1 MEYSNISY
9 WKFQV
14 IYSFDLESSISEIEF
29 QINKSPQ
36 NGSCLINPL
45 NGTTSTYFTIN
56 CFNWFDE
63 DGIKDYSVSVY
74 TTDPLKQMMIAYSIQ
89 SNIEVLLPA
98 DSNNISLVNVIIY
111 IRDNL
116 DSVTQFEINS
126 VIVIPDWI
134 AINTF
139 VDILQQS
146 NIEMMNKNPIIE
158 LLASKNQN
166 IIGQI
171 ITLLSQ
177 IFNLISNQQLQYVVT
192 SMFIYIYQT

>member
-1 MEYSNISY
+1 
-9 WKFQV
+9 
-14 IYSFDLESSISEIEF
+14 
-29 QINKSPQ
+29 
-36 NGSCLINPL
+36 
-45 NGTTSTYFTIN
+45 
-56 CFNWFDE
+56 
-63 DGIKDYSVSVY
+63 
-74 TTDPLKQMMIAYSIQ
+74 MIAYSIQ
-89 SNIEVLLPA
+89 SNIEVLLSD